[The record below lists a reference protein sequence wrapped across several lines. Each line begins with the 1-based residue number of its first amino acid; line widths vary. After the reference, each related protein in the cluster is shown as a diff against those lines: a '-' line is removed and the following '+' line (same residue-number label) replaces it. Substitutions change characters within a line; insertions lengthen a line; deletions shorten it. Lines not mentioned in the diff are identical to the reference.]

1 MHATECPTTDYTCG
15 SDGLCHAPGGALGQ
29 PVQLGS
35 FLVDGFG
42 ITDVDH
48 DGTGDVLGFSKT
60 SILVRHGDAGGQLA
74 RSETLFTPSQSGP
87 PALGDLDDDGSLDV
101 TLATPDGLVTYTSAF
116 GELSPLDVQSTITSS
131 AGAPLDIRSLFRIT
145 SLTIGVFIA
154 DHAQLYIGAVDLL
167 APDHPVVQAPCAAR
181 IGAVDPASLS
191 LASVDVYQVSRET
204 DAATDVVV
212 AMTLGVPASV
222 KLCVIAI
229 HKDNLLATAVLTDI
243 TPPGAATP
251 ANRTLLADL
260 DGNIDRCPG
269 LVNVDGGAAALRYW
283 GGQLAGT
290 HCTLKAAAGA
300 TGDLLPPIVEASPG
314 APVIGRIPVDPAV
327 PFVVGDAPTATSPP
341 RRRRGRSR
349 GKRSSSRSSCGH
361 ARPASRSRPSA
372 TPGSPSTA
380 GRSRLHRPHR
390 SSSPPASTS

>member
-1 MHATECPTTDYTCG
+1 
-15 SDGLCHAPGGALGQ
+15 LCHAPGGALGQ
-29 PVQLGS
+29 LVQLGS

-48 DGTGDVLGFSKT
+48 DGAGDVLGFSKT

-87 PALGDLDDDGSLDV
+87 PALGDLDDDGS
-101 TLATPDGLVTYTSAF
+101 LATPDGLVTYTSAF

-191 LASVDVYQVSRET
+191 LASVDLYQVSRET

-212 AMTLGVPASV
+212 GMTLGAPASA

-260 DGNIDRCPG
+260 DGTTDRCPG

-283 GGQLAGT
+283 GGQLSGT

-314 APVIGRIPVDPAV
+314 ASVIGRIPVDPAV
-327 PFVVGDAPTATSPP
+327 PFVVGDALVLSDGVYALIPGLASYQALYRTP
-341 RRRRGRSR
+341 RKLAHVASADLDGDGAIERGDLGARRGRSR
-349 GKRSSSRSSCGH
+349 RPDALDLAAGVPALAHRYRQRGQDHH
-361 ARPASRSRPSA
+361 AR
-372 TPGSPSTA
+372 
-380 GRSRLHRPHR
+380 RLRR
-390 SSSPPASTS
+390 